1 MSFCLII
8 LAGGNSHRFGS
19 NIGKPY
25 QKLGGK
31 SLIEIN
37 INKAFQFK
45 EVKKIILVY
54 NKKDIRKV
62 KSLKLKN
69 VKLISGGKSRRESTF
84 NALKYLIKQKGINKV
99 LIHDV
104 ARPNFSLKL
113 FNSILKNMKSARAVI
128 PKIKVQD
135 AIKQIID
142 SSKEEYIIG
151 KKRNNL
157 FLTQTPQAFN
167 LKEIYLLHKTNSGK
181 YKDDDIS
188 LYMDLNKVKFIEGE
202 KNNFKITDRDDF
214 ETLKNIYKS
223 KQSVGIGFDVHR
235 LVPKRRLYLA
245 GLKIKSKLGTLGH
258 SDGDPVLHSITDA
271 ILGAC
276 KMGDIG
282 QMFSDQSKKFK
293 NIRSTILLSKVIEQI
308 KSKGY
313 YINNIDINIITQTPK
328 IKNYKKKMIDNL
340 AKLCEISTKQIN
352 IKGKTTEK
360 LGVVGKEKAIACEV
374 ITSVIK
380 YDQKI

>member
-37 INKAFQFK
+37 VNKALQFK
-45 EVKKIILVY
+45 AVKQIILVY
-54 NKKDIRKV
+54 NKKDSKKV

-84 NALKYLIKQKGINKV
+84 NALKYLNKQKDINKV

-128 PKIKVQD
+128 PRIKVQD

-142 SSKEEYIIG
+142 SSKDEYIIG
-151 KKRNNL
+151 KKRDNL

-167 LKEIYLLHKTNSGK
+167 LKEIYHLHKTNSGK

-202 KNNFKITDRDDF
+202 KNNFKITDREDF
-214 ETLKNIYKS
+214 KTLKKIYKS

-235 LVPKRRLYLA
+235 LVPKRKLYLA

-282 QMFSDQSKKFK
+282 QMFSDKSKKFK

-328 IKNYKKKMIDNL
+328 IKNYKKKMIDNI
-340 AKLCEISTKQIN
+340 AKLCEISINQIN

-380 YDQKI
+380 YD

>member
-37 INKAFQFK
+37 INKALQFK
-45 EVKKIILVY
+45 GIKQIILVY
-54 NKKDIRKV
+54 NKKDSKKL

-69 VKLISGGKSRRESTF
+69 VKLISGGQSRRESTF

-142 SSKEEYIIG
+142 SSKEEYIVG
-151 KKRNNL
+151 KKRDNL

-167 LKEIYLLHKTNSGK
+167 LKEIYHLHKTNSGK

-202 KNNFKITDRDDF
+202 KNNFKITDKEDF
-214 ETLKNIYKS
+214 ETLKNIFKS

-235 LVPKRRLYLA
+235 LVPNRKLYLA

-282 QMFSDQSKKFK
+282 QIFSDKNKKFK
-293 NIRSTILLSKVIEQI
+293 NIRSTILLRKIIEKI
-308 KSKGY
+308 KSYGY
-313 YINNIDINIITQTPK
+313 YVNNIDINIITQTPK
-328 IKNYKKKMIDNL
+328 IKNYKKKMIDNI
-340 AKLCEISTKQIN
+340 AKLCEISINQIN

-380 YDQKI
+380 YD

>member
-8 LAGGNSHRFGS
+8 LAGGNSHRFRS

-25 QKLGGK
+25 QKIAGK

-37 INKAFQFK
+37 LNKARKFK
-45 EVKKIILVY
+45 QIKKIILVY
-54 NKKDIRKV
+54 NKKDLKRV

-69 VKLISGGKSRRESTF
+69 VKLITGGKNRQQSTF
-84 NALKYLIKQKGINKV
+84 NALKYLISQKGISKV

-104 ARPNFSLKL
+104 ARPNFSTKL
-113 FNSILKNMKSARAVI
+113 LSSILKNMKNARAVV

-142 SSKEEYIIG
+142 SSKEEYIVG
-151 KKRNNL
+151 KKRDNL

-167 LKEIYLLHKTNSGK
+167 LKEIYHLHKTNSGK

-202 KNNFKITDRDDF
+202 KNNFKITDKSDF
-214 ETLKNIYKS
+214 ENLKNIYKS

-235 LVPKRRLYLA
+235 LVPKRKLYLA

-282 QMFSDQSKKFK
+282 QMFSDKSKKFK
-293 NIRSTILLSKVIEQI
+293 NIRSTILLKQVIEKI

-313 YINNIDINIITQTPK
+313 FINNIDINIITQTPK
-328 IKNYKKKMIDNL
+328 IKNLKNKMINNI
-340 AKLCEISTKQIN
+340 AKLCEISKNQIN

-360 LGVVGKEKAIACEV
+360 LGVIGKEKAIACEV
-374 ITSVIK
+374 ICSVIK
-380 YDQKI
+380 YD

>member
-37 INKAFQFK
+37 VNKALQFK
-45 EVKKIILVY
+45 AIKQIILVY
-54 NKKDIRKV
+54 NKKDSKKV

-84 NALKYLIKQKGINKV
+84 NALRYLIKQKGINKV

-104 ARPNFSLKL
+104 ARPNFSLGL
-113 FNSILKNMKSARAVI
+113 FSSILKNMKSTRAVI

-151 KKRNNL
+151 KKRDNL

-167 LKEIYLLHKTNSGK
+167 LKEIFHLHKTNSGK

-188 LYMDLNKVKFIEGE
+188 LYMNLNEVKFIEGE
-202 KNNFKITDRDDF
+202 KNNFKITDREDF

-235 LVPKRRLYLA
+235 LVPKRGLYLA

-282 QMFSDQSKKFK
+282 QMFSDKSKKFK
-293 NIRSTILLSKVIEQI
+293 NIRSTVLLSKVIEQI
-308 KSKGY
+308 KSNGY

-328 IKNYKKKMIDNL
+328 IKNYKKKMIENI
-340 AKLCEISTKQIN
+340 AKLCEISTNQIN

-380 YDQKI
+380 YD